1 MVALDTDVLILAFA
15 FHRDERQ
22 ADNRR
27 FLTAIQDQAPVV
39 AIYTVM
45 EVLGKLSFNLSAQRL
60 TQWTSWLQ
68 DRYRLSILYPQTE
81 DLEATTFFQQEF
93 VDQPFRKMEQYG
105 MPFLDGL
112 ILNLVELAEVEA
124 LVTWNARHFATKTS
138 LTVLTPAEFLT
149 QFESRG

>member
-22 ADNRR
+22 TDNRR
-27 FLTAIQDQAPVV
+27 FLAAIQDQAPAVT
-39 AIYTVM
+39 IYTVM

-81 DLEATTFFQQEF
+81 DMEAATFFQQEF
-93 VDQPFRKMEQYG
+93 VDQPLRKMEQYG

-124 LVTWNARHFATKTS
+124 LVTWNARHFVSKTS
-138 LTVLTPAEFLT
+138 LPILTPAEFLT
-149 QFESRG
+149 QFDSRG